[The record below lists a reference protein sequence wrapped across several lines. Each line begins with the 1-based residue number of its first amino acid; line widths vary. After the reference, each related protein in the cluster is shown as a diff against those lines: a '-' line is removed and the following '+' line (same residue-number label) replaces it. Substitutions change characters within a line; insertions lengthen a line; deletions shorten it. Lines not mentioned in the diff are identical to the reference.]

1 MHPEPRTEPGVC
13 AKEKEATED
22 TIRTFRHRSVR
33 TRGIRENFL
42 KRQVEAQI
50 NKDLGNGQG
59 SPRQQRQ
66 RLR

>member
-1 MHPEPRTEPGVC
+1 MRPEPHTEPGVC
-13 AKEKEATED
+13 AKEKEATGD

-42 KRQVEAQI
+42 KRQVGAQI

-59 SPRQQRQ
+59 SPREQRQ